1 LTLRL
6 DLLSL
11 NPKLDQKLSF
21 EMEIYLEILF
31 SRMSMLATI
40 DVLPPIMPI
49 LERFPSQLENLCI
62 VQIKICI

>member
-40 DVLPPIMPI
+40 DVLPPTMPI